1 MIGFVILHYMLE
13 DITKDCV
20 ASILANVTG
29 DKHVV
34 IVDNASPNGSG
45 SLLRDFYEGRDDV
58 TVLINE
64 ENEGFSRGNN
74 VGYSWLRDNCDCDYI
89 VVLNNDTIIEQRDF
103 AEELASVNSVVDFDI
118 LGPDI
123 LSMRDGMHQNPKRQK
138 GIERERIERVLA
150 RHEFRL
156 RHPFLVT
163 LKHTLLAPA
172 FGLRHR
178 LQVRSNR
185 RGFDPGQSSINV
197 ILHGACVV
205 FSRKYIA
212 RHGHAF
218 YPHNFM
224 HSESEIMHYFA
235 QVEGLCVLYTPRLR
249 IQHFEDMSTDATHS
263 DAVRKELFVCK
274 CMVDSS
280 QVLLG
285 LIDGDPEENMLV
297 MRDVSP
303 VEGTPRTNQEQ
314 ATTCDLRG

>member
-20 ASILANVTG
+20 ASILGNVTG
-29 DKHVV
+29 NKHVV

-45 SLLRDFYEGRDDV
+45 LSLKGFYEGRDDV
-58 TVLINE
+58 TVLVNE

-74 VGYSWLRDNCDCDYI
+74 VGYVWLRDNCDCDYI

-123 LSMRDGMHQNPKRQK
+123 LSMRDGMHQNPKRQRD
-138 GIERERIERVLA
+138 IDRRRIERVLA
-150 RHEFRL
+150 RHELRL
-156 RHPFLVT
+156 KHPFLVT
-163 LKHTLLAPA
+163 LKHTVFAPA
-172 FGLRHR
+172 FELRHR
-178 LQVRSNR
+178 LQVRKSGRDFNPER
-185 RGFDPGQSSINV
+185 SLINV

-212 RHGHAF
+212 RHRYAF
-218 YPHNFM
+218 YPNNFM

-249 IQHFEDMSTDATHS
+249 IQHFEDMSTDATYS

-285 LIDGDPEENMLV
+285 LIDGDPEANMHV
-297 MRDVSP
+297 MKDVSP
-303 VEGTPRTNQEQ
+303 DEGT
-314 ATTCDLRG
+314 A

>member
-13 DITKDCV
+13 DITRECV
-20 ASILANVTG
+20 SSILGNVTG

-45 SLLRDFYEGRDDV
+45 LSLMNFYEGRDDV

-64 ENEGFSRGNN
+64 ENGGFSKGNN
-74 VGYSWLRDNCDCDYI
+74 AGYVWLRDNCDCDYI
-89 VVLNNDTIIEQRDF
+89 VALNNDTIIEQKDF
-103 AEELASVNSVVDFDI
+103 AEELAAVNSVVDFDI

-123 LSMRDGMHQNPKRQK
+123 LSMRDGMHQNPKRQRD
-138 GIERERIERVLA
+138 IDRRRIERVLA
-150 RHEFRL
+150 RHELRL
-156 RHPFLVT
+156 KHPFLVT
-163 LKHTLLAPA
+163 LKHTAFAPM
-172 FGLRHR
+172 FELRHR

-185 RGFDPGQSSINV
+185 KDFDPSRSSINV

-205 FSRKYIA
+205 FSRKYISKYKF
-212 RHGHAF
+212 AF
-218 YPHNFM
+218 YPYNFM

-285 LIDGDPEENMLV
+285 LIDGDPEVNVRV

-303 VEGTPRTNQEQ
+303 VEGTARAN
-314 ATTCDLRG
+314 RR